1 MTEKNISP
9 LSIELMEQIQRTI
22 GREIPSVRSVRGLA
36 HLPPVVL
43 QDAEVL
49 NRASGSILAFAYLYH
64 VTDASFGDVKLYISD
79 RGWGGSVD

>member
-1 MTEKNISP
+1 MTEKNVSP
-9 LSIELMEQIQRTI
+9 LNIELMEQIQRII
-22 GREIPSVRSVRGLA
+22 GREIPPLRSVHGLT

-49 NRASGSILAFAYLYH
+49 YGVSGSILAFAYLYH
-64 VTDASFGDVKLYISD
+64 VTDASFGDVKLYISH